1 MDTVKK
7 FRCCLYSLLKK
18 FRALNF
24 RGLGQQRNFFNN
36 ENFPIYGIC
45 YISTKYVCS
54 HHNIKYY
61 ISIICVYIGIII
73 LCVILLWC
81 YISISMYIY
90 RHHMYRLYGLI
101 ITHSLLC

>member
-36 ENFPIYGIC
+36 ENFPIYGIFYSLLFLLF
-45 YISTKYVCS
+45 YIL
-54 HHNIKYY
+54 Y
-61 ISIICVYIGIII
+61 ISIIIIDKDFI
-73 LCVILLWC
+73 
-81 YISISMYIY
+81 ISLNNSRVLMVWGNIMQ
-90 RHHMYRLYGLI
+90 
-101 ITHSLLC
+101 